1 MLIFYG
7 ILFASKILRKN
18 FSQILDSS
26 FFFIMIRIMQFPIQ
40 AWLRITL
47 NHGSITQITILSD
60 GSVVMK
66 SVGDSGFIPSNKV
79 TF

>member
-1 MLIFYG
+1 MKIF
-7 ILFASKILRKN
+7 N
-18 FSQILDSS
+18 QILD
-26 FFFIMIRIMQFPIQ
+26 FIIIIVRIMQFPVQ

-60 GSVVMK
+60 GSVIMK
-66 SVGDSGFIPSNKV
+66 SVGDSGFMPSNKV

>member
-1 MLIFYG
+1 
-7 ILFASKILRKN
+7 
-18 FSQILDSS
+18 
-26 FFFIMIRIMQFPIQ
+26 MQFPVQ

-60 GSVVMK
+60 GSVLMK
-66 SVGDSGFIPSNKV
+66 GVGDSGFIPSVKV

>member
-1 MLIFYG
+1 
-7 ILFASKILRKN
+7 
-18 FSQILDSS
+18 
-26 FFFIMIRIMQFPIQ
+26 MQFPIE

-47 NHGSITQITILSD
+47 NHGSITHVTILAD
-60 GSVVMK
+60 GSVIMK